1 MVNELYAYF
10 REVAPTLFFQSQ
22 SSSSHVSLRV
32 ILLLK
37 MWKIVTKTFF
47 GDRVIVERT
56 SIHVWLHATAGE
68 LRNIL
73 KNKSLFSYL
82 YTHAQRTT
90 TECYAL
96 SDAENSL

>member
-1 MVNELYAYF
+1 M
-10 REVAPTLFFQSQ
+10 PPHIFFQSP
-22 SSSSHVSLRV
+22 SLSSHVSLRV
-32 ILLLK
+32 TLLLK

-82 YTHAQRTT
+82 CTHAQRTT
-90 TECYAL
+90 TERYAL

>member
-10 REVAPTLFFQSQ
+10 LELAPTLFFQSP
-22 SSSSHVSLRV
+22 SLSSHVSLRV
-32 ILLLK
+32 TLLLK

-47 GDRVIVERT
+47 GDRVIVEGT

-68 LRNIL
+68 LGNIL